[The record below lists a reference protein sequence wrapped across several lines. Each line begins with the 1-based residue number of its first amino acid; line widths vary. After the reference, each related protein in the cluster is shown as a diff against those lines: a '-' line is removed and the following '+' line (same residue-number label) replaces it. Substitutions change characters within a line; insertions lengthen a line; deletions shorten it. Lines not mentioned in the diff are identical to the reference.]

1 MRLREEEK
9 HLGMW
14 EKEEDERQEI
24 WDMKKKKMMRKKKK
38 IKGG

>member
-14 EKEEDERQEI
+14 EKEED
-24 WDMKKKKMMRKKKK
+24 KKKMKDKKYEIWENK
-38 IKGG
+38 

>member
-14 EKEEDERQEI
+14 EKEEDEKKDERQEI
-24 WDMKKKKMMRKKKK
+24 WDMGKQ
-38 IKGG
+38 IKRW